1 MKNKE
6 WLHTDFVALKTA
18 FDIGACYSRI
28 PIKKLCRCIIIISIS
43 LLQKYS
49 HYEIQQSFSVCHN
62 IVENLA
68 PW

>member
-1 MKNKE
+1 MTNKE
-6 WLHTDFVALKTA
+6 RLHTNFVALKTA

-28 PIKKLCRCIIIISIS
+28 PIKKLCRCILVISIS

-49 HYEIQQSFSVCHN
+49 HYETQRSFSVCQN